1 MGLGG
6 GELGRWL
13 DLLSRVR
20 SLRCAWPQQGRS
32 TRVSPLF
39 ANLLRQINVTLYAEA
54 GNGGCVWLD
63 LPLNICL
70 PFGALTY
77 INTELEELEGNSLA
91 DSINSQLREPQIASP
106 CEEIMFSTV
115 A

>member
-1 MGLGG
+1 M
-6 GELGRWL
+6 
-13 DLLSRVR
+13 
-20 SLRCAWPQQGRS
+20 
-32 TRVSPLF
+32 
-39 ANLLRQINVTLYAEA
+39 
-54 GNGGCVWLD
+54 WLD

>member
-1 MGLGG
+1 M
-6 GELGRWL
+6 
-13 DLLSRVR
+13 
-20 SLRCAWPQQGRS
+20 
-32 TRVSPLF
+32 
-39 ANLLRQINVTLYAEA
+39 
-54 GNGGCVWLD
+54 WLD

-91 DSINSQLREPQIASP
+91 DSINFQLREPQIASP